1 MFTLEDTYESAT
13 PVSTNDHWKLLKLP
27 LSLPYVSP
35 WENEDGR
42 DGLIQDGNEF
52 YNVVHQ
58 RYANDTLYTL
68 LKTNQNAKERFFELV
83 DQLQQFTDNT
93 DQSESPKTP
102 VGRLLKLLKDRFTTY
117 LLPIVCQLDMP
128 SVSVIER
135 SISYADLNAD
145 LCNGVDSPASP
156 PPQK

>member
-42 DGLIQDGNEF
+42 AGLIQDGNEF

-117 LLPIVCQLDMP
+117 LLPIVCQLDLP